1 MSLLDDARAA
11 SRVNRPVCA
20 VSQLDEE
27 LRDELEEALEA
38 PGITAAGVERAL
50 AKRGVSIKAGTLR
63 RHVRGDCS
71 C

>member
-1 MSLLDDARAA
+1 MDDALAA
-11 SRVNRPVCA
+11 SRVNRPGCA
-20 VSQLDEE
+20 VASLEDD
-27 LRDELEEALEA
+27 LRGELEEALEA

-63 RHVRGDCS
+63 RHMRGDCS